1 MVGTYQ
7 VIIDSTPSLKMRY
20 LAAGRVRDFTPACG
34 AKVFRILSIS
44 IISLTWLLVFGKMRR
59 PKWGLRGGLLG
70 EAQTYRDRDLLG

>member
-20 LAAGRVRDFTPACG
+20 LAAGRVGFHSR
-34 AKVFRILSIS
+34 L
-44 IISLTWLLVFGKMRR
+44 RR
-59 PKWGLRGGLLG
+59 LGFSYRLDMHNQLDLAAGIRQNAATQMGLRGGLLG